1 MRFSGS
7 DLRLLQVFDAVVR
20 NGGFSAAEAELNIAS
35 STISNHMTA
44 LEQRLGIKL
53 CQRGR
58 VGFALT
64 EKGRR
69 VHEAVRRLFRG
80 IADFEADTEALRGR
94 LTGELRIGLVDSL
107 ASDPN
112 CRLTAAIARFKTLA
126 PYVSLQLVQERPQE
140 LQARVHDGTYHCG
153 FGSFPHT
160 ISGLDCTFL
169 YEEAHFLYIGRGHPL
184 FTKPEDQIS
193 RQSLQKHAMVRRG
206 YWREQDHK
214 RFDLGPV
221 EATVHQI
228 EPQLM
233 LVMSGRYV
241 GFLPDHVA
249 KPWIASGDLREIL
262 RDEIAY
268 VCRFELVTRTGHR
281 MTEVLRS
288 FIRCCSEAHRG
299 PASARPE
306 AKTPVPNRSGGP
318 PFGSATTSA

>member
-1 MRFSGS
+1 MRLAGS

-80 IADFEADTEALRGR
+80 IADFETDTDALRGR
-94 LTGELRIGLVDSL
+94 LTGELKVALVDSV

-112 CRLTAAIARFKTLA
+112 CRLTDAIRAFKTLA
-126 PYVSLQLVQERPQE
+126 PDVSLSLVQERPQE

-153 FGSFPHT
+153 IGSFPHT
-160 ISGLDCTFL
+160 ISGLDRTPL
-169 YEEAHFLYIGRGHPL
+169 YDERHELFVGREHPL
-184 FTKPEDQIS
+184 FEVPEDELNS
-193 RQSLQKHAMVRRG
+193 AMLRRHAMVRRA

-214 RFDLGPV
+214 RFNLGPV

-233 LVMSGRYV
+233 LILSGRFV
-241 GFLPDHVA
+241 GFLPEHVA
-249 KPWIASGDLREIL
+249 APYVADGELRPILGEEIN
-262 RDEIAY
+262 Y
-268 VCRFELVTRTGHR
+268 VCGFEFLSRQGHR
-281 MTEVLRS
+281 ITQVLQEFR
-288 FIRCCSEAHRG
+288 RCCIAAH
-299 PASARPE
+299 ASIS
-306 AKTPVPNRSGGP
+306 RSD
-318 PFGSATTSA
+318 

>member
-1 MRFSGS
+1 MRLAGS

-20 NGGFSAAEAELNIAS
+20 RGGFSAAEAELNISA

-64 EKGRR
+64 EKGQR

-80 IADFEADTEALRGR
+80 IADFEADSEALRGR
-94 LTGELRIGLVDSL
+94 LTGELRIALVDSV
-107 ASDPN
+107 ATDPN
-112 CRLTAAIARFKTLA
+112 CRLVQAIGAFKTLA
-126 PYVSLQLVQERPQE
+126 PEVSLSLLQERPQE
-140 LQARVHDGTYHCG
+140 LQARVHDGTFHCG
-153 FGSFPHT
+153 IGSFPHT
-160 ISGLDCTFL
+160 ISGLDRTFL
-169 YEEAHFLYIGRGHPL
+169 YEEIHHLHVGRGHPL
-184 FTKPEDQIS
+184 FDRASGEVT
-193 RQSLQKHAMVRRG
+193 RASLERHGIVRRG

-214 RFDLGPV
+214 RFRLGPV

-233 LVMSGRYV
+233 LVLSGRYV

-249 KPWIASGDLREIL
+249 RPWIEAGALRPVL
-262 RDEIAY
+262 PDEISY
-268 VCRFELVTRTGHR
+268 SCRFEIVTRTGHR

-288 FIRCCSEAHRG
+288 FIRCCVDAHERKAPGPKRAAGRVEEAL
-299 PASARPE
+299 
-306 AKTPVPNRSGGP
+306 PV
-318 PFGSATTSA
+318 

>member
-1 MRFSGS
+1 MRFAGS

-20 NGGFSAAEAELNIAS
+20 HGGFSAAEAELNISA

-64 EKGRR
+64 EKGQR
-69 VHEAVRRLFRG
+69 VHDAMRRLFRG
-80 IADFEADTEALRGR
+80 IADFEADTDALRGR
-94 LTGELRIGLVDSL
+94 LTGELRIALVDSL

-112 CRLTAAIARFKTLA
+112 CRLTQAIGSFKTMA
-126 PYVSLQLVQERPQE
+126 PEVSLSLVQERPQE

-153 FGSFPHT
+153 VGSFPHT
-160 ISGLDCTFL
+160 ISGLDRTFL
-169 YEEAHFLYIGRGHPL
+169 YEEEHLLYVGRGHPL
-184 FTKPEDQIS
+184 FDRPDGEITQATV
-193 RQSLQKHAMVRRG
+193 RKHGMVRRG

-233 LVMSGRYV
+233 LVLSGRYV
-241 GFLPDHVA
+241 GFLPAHVA
-249 KPWIASGDLREIL
+249 APRVSSGELRPL
-262 RDEIAY
+262 LCDEISY

-288 FIRCCSEAHRG
+288 FIRACLEAHG
-299 PASARPE
+299 QHARPAQARPPAE
-306 AKTPVPNRSGGP
+306 AAPRG
-318 PFGSATTSA
+318 A

>member
-1 MRFSGS
+1 MRFAGS

-20 NGGFSAAEAELNIAS
+20 HGGFSAAEAELNIS
-35 STISNHMTA
+35 VSTISNHMTA

-69 VHEAVRRLFRG
+69 VHDAVRRLFRA
-80 IADFEADTEALRGR
+80 IADFEADSDALRGR
-94 LTGELRIGLVDSL
+94 LTGELRIALVDSV

-112 CRLTAAIARFKTLA
+112 CRLTQAIAAFKTMA
-126 PYVSLQLVQERPQE
+126 PEVSLSLVQERPQE

-153 FGSFPHT
+153 IGSFPHT
-160 ISGLDCTFL
+160 ISGLDRTFL
-169 YEEAHFLYIGRGHPL
+169 YEEQHYLYVGRGHPL
-184 FTKPEDQIS
+184 FGTPDRDVTPAMI
-193 RQSLQKHAMVRRG
+193 QKHGMVRRG

-214 RFDLGPV
+214 RFNLGPV

-233 LVMSGRYV
+233 LALSGRYV
-241 GFLPDHVA
+241 GFLPEHVA
-249 KPWIASGDLREIL
+249 ERWVAAGSLRPLVPGAIS
-262 RDEIAY
+262 Y

-281 MTEVLRS
+281 RTEVLRS
-288 FIRCCSEAHRG
+288 FIRSCIEAHGRQAQG
-299 PASARPE
+299 PFPPG
-306 AKTPVPNRSGGP
+306 TGPVRAPLQSVP
-318 PFGSATTSA
+318 

>member
-80 IADFEADTEALRGR
+80 VADFEADTDALRGR

-112 CRLTAAIARFKTLA
+112 CRLSEAIGRFKTLA
-126 PYVSLQLVQERPQE
+126 PEVSLQLVQERPQE

-153 FGSFPHT
+153 IGSFPHT

-169 YEEAHFLYIGRGHPL
+169 YEETHFLHIGRGHAL
-184 FTKPEDQIS
+184 FAKPDGDIT
-193 RQSLQKHAMVRRG
+193 RHGLRKHAMVRRG

-221 EATVHQI
+221 EATVQQI

-233 LVMSGRYV
+233 LVLSGRYV

-249 KPWIASGDLREIL
+249 RPWIASGSLRQIL
-262 RDEIAY
+262 PDEISY
-268 VCRFELVTRTGHR
+268 VCSFELVTRTGHR

-288 FIRCCSEAHRG
+288 FMACCSQSHRG
-299 PASARPE
+299 PPPAAREPTAAAGTDPAREAFGGALSSA
-306 AKTPVPNRSGGP
+306 
-318 PFGSATTSA
+318 